1 MTEQPTRKQPAWLP
15 FAVVGG
21 AVVIAMILWAVLSA
35 PAKVPT
41 PEPKPRETFTLT
53 GRIAVPNRVETF
65 VPDGGCIARSGYDD
79 IGSGTGV
86 TVYDASG
93 KVLAVGALGNGQKRD
108 FRCAYN
114 LIVHGV
120 PRGEG
125 FYQVEVASRGKVA
138 FDESTLVST
147 GASLTLG

>member
-1 MTEQPTRKQPAWLP
+1 MTEPVQHTRRPWLP

-21 AVVIAMILWAVLSA
+21 AVVAIMILWAALSS
-35 PAKVPT
+35 PENVP
-41 PEPKPRETFTLT
+41 PREAPRETFTLT
-53 GRIAVPNRVETF
+53 GKIVVPMRVETF
-65 VPDGGCIARSGYDD
+65 VPDGGCIADRGYDD
-79 IGSGTGV
+79 IATGAGV

-93 KVLAVGALGNGQKRD
+93 KVLATGRLSAGQKTD
-108 FRCAYN
+108 LRCAYS
-114 LIVHGV
+114 LTVLAV

-138 FDESTLVST
+138 FDESTLVTS